1 MKVAGVA
8 GKALSSRLF
17 EASYQLESNRAVDDE
32 DVKIVLLTDIRRV
45 FYDSN
50 LIKIHT
56 SRLVDCLSNLEDSH
70 LFTYKRRRPLN
81 AHQLTK
87 WLRSFKLKIERIKFG
102 DTTSTGYRIGQFS
115 QVWDLYLPSQDP
127 SK

>member
-17 EASYQLESNRAVDDE
+17 EASHQLESNKAVDDE
-32 DVKIVLLTDIRRV
+32 DVKIILLTDIRRV

-56 SRLVDCLSNLEDSH
+56 SRLVDYLSNLEDSRWSI
-70 LFTYKRRRPLN
+70 YNRGRPLN
-81 AHQLTK
+81 THQLTK
-87 WLRSFKLKIERIKFG
+87 WLRSFKLKTEWIKADG
-102 DTTSTGYRIGQFS
+102 KTSI
-115 QVWDLYLPSQDP
+115 PE
-127 SK
+127 K